1 MTKKYLE
8 VCDLLDELSNFGREK
23 TLFAPSNKAW
33 ANLYNGETQTDET
46 RSEIPSCQVRSSIYN
61 DYSLEDVLL
70 IQIVPRALRLKDMEC
85 FEEIKT
91 SLRGQ
96 NTTTYCP
103 RCEKDNQRNCDE
115 GQPFLVQQAGL
126 GNTADNRPL
135 IKSQERYSNGFVNKI
150 DGYVILPGE
159 ELPPTASPTATDA
172 PSTLARIEEETRSP
186 TDAPIDPPTALPV
199 PDPTPAP
206 IPDPTPERKLFS
218 SKKKFK
224 EE

>member
-1 MTKKYLE
+1 MTKTYLE
-8 VCDLLDELSNFGREK
+8 SCGLLDELSNFGQEK

-33 ANLYNGETQTDET
+33 ANLHNGETQADET
-46 RSEIPSCQVRSSIYN
+46 RSDLPYCEVGSLFYN
-61 DYSLEDVLL
+61 DYSLKDVLL
-70 IQIVPRALRLKDMEC
+70 IQIVPRALRLEDMEC

-91 SLRGQ
+91 SLSGQ

-103 RCEKDNQRNCDE
+103 PCNEDNQRNCDE

-135 IKSQERYSNGFVNKI
+135 IKSQERYTNGFVNKI
-150 DGYVILPGE
+150 DGYVILPGK
-159 ELPPTASPTATDA
+159 ELLPTTSPTATDA

-199 PDPTPAP
+199 PDPTLAP